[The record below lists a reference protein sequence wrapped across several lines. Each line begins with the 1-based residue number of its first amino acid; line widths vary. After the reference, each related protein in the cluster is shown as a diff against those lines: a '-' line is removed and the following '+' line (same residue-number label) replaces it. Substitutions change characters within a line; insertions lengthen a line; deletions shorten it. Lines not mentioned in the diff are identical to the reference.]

1 MGSDGALDTDISK
14 RKALGWVI
22 TILSDELSVIYPLS
36 ETIEDGTDGDHSLR
50 LTHVIIK
57 MR

>member
-36 ETIEDGTDGDHSLR
+36 ETIEDGTDEDHSLR